1 MSLVNLYIIP
11 HGDELI
17 DLPDKESVTMRN
29 YIAEIAGNDDSDV
42 IVILSP
48 HGMTIKDHMAV
59 INTEYFRA
67 ETKLV
72 NKKLDFLC
80 SNERKLTE
88 EIIEKFPEFCLDV
101 RFSTYSGELSVFPLD
116 FGSSIPLYFFN
127 QRKIVMIGQPRI
139 NDRAKLVD
147 FGKSLFHIVKN
158 YPKKVSI
165 ILSADQ
171 AHTHSAKGP
180 YGYSEDADKYEKIL
194 VNAIKNN
201 SLDPL
206 YTIDQETVNRGKP
219 DSFWNM
225 LILKGIMDESG
236 IKIII
241 DYHYVAVYFGMLLA
255 HSVTEK

>member
-1 MSLVNLYIIP
+1 MSLENLYIIP

-29 YIAEIAGNDDSDV
+29 HIAEIAEKDDSEV
-42 IVILSP
+42 IVIISP

-59 INTEYFRA
+59 INTEHFRA

-80 SNERKLTE
+80 NNERKLTE

-101 RFSTYSGELSVFPLD
+101 RFSTYSGELSEFPLD
-116 FGSSIPLYFFN
+116 FGSSIPLYFFR

-139 NDRAKLVD
+139 SHRKKLVD
-147 FGKSLFHIVKN
+147 FGKILFQIVRN

-171 AHTHSAKGP
+171 AHTHSEKGP
-180 YGYSEDADKYEKIL
+180 YGYSEEAVKYEQIL
-194 VNAIKNN
+194 INAIMNN
-201 SLDPL
+201 SMDPVMS
-206 YTIDQETVNRGKP
+206 IDQEIVNKGKP

-225 LILKGIMDESG
+225 LILKGILEESG
-236 IKIII
+236 MRMKI
-241 DYHYVAVYFGMLLA
+241 DYHYVAVYFGMMLA
-255 HSVTEK
+255 HSVREK